1 LPLSIDSRHWWPLVV
16 LSLRVVA
23 TMVSR
28 LLLVAA
34 VLCHLA
40 SVATGFRATRG
51 SATSHQR
58 WLRRTVSMSTTEAP
72 PKTSVA
78 SSDGKKPSA
87 KASGK
92 KVLTAE
98 QFGKYVVGQKYYG
111 RVVSSKQF
119 GCFVDIGETSIL
131 LPRSVLTRG
140 NFEKLTN
147 MATTKSAQQVEVE
160 LIGVSALNQT
170 LSARYVPANA
180 AELKDISTLAGTDF
194 KGTQYPGTVVSV
206 HDFGVFVELDQFGVE
221 GLVPQSML
229 PRGESKPKAG
239 ASVVVNIQDLG
250 VDGKKLLLSMRSSGG
265 GSAQGGLSASAFAS
279 IPHTRWIQGVVQSVT
294 NFGFF
299 VRPAGFD
306 STGLVHNSR
315 VPRDLV
321 SALKRRPDAGSSSS
335 GNKTDVEM
343 LFGVGDV
350 VKVRVNSVNSD
361 SNRVELSM
369 LPYRAA
375 DDEEDDYVVEGRDPE
390 TEDGKPSF
398 QDRGDADEE
407 DAADNYDAEDTLLW
421 WRGSPYVKSS
431 LSGEGASV
439 ADEEAEVVM
448 ENTAVVEGTWRRMF
462 ELDMRE
468 DQADFSTKVKEA
480 DLKELEEEIGELSGL
495 DEDLLEAELSAA
507 SIISSGQKLVN
518 YVSLAGL
525 PAAWKSEMG
534 FLKGSAEAE
543 TTKVTTLR
551 QGKTLEQ
558 SEFEALLREVEV
570 ELDEAAKRGGRS
582 DAAAAVVASGSAAAE
597 AEPAALTEGA

>member
-1 LPLSIDSRHWWPLVV
+1 
-16 LSLRVVA
+16 
-23 TMVSR
+23 M
-28 LLLVAA
+28 
-34 VLCHLA
+34 
-40 SVATGFRATRG
+40 
-51 SATSHQR
+51 
-58 WLRRTVSMSTTEAP
+58 
-72 PKTSVA
+72 
-78 SSDGKKPSA
+78 
-87 KASGK
+87 
-92 KVLTAE
+92 
-98 QFGKYVVGQKYYG
+98 
-111 RVVSSKQF
+111 
-119 GCFVDIGETSIL
+119 
-131 LPRSVLTRG
+131 
-140 NFEKLTN
+140 
-147 MATTKSAQQVEVE
+147 
-160 LIGVSALNQT
+160 
-170 LSARYVPANA
+170 
-180 AELKDISTLAGTDF
+180 TDF
-194 KGTQYPGTVVSV
+194 KGTHYPGTVVSV

-265 GSAQGGLSASAFAS
+265 GSAQSGLSASAFAS

-294 NFGFF
+294 NFGLF

-321 SALKRRPDAGSSSS
+321 SALKRRPDAGSSS

-398 QDRGDADEE
+398 QERGDADEE

-543 TTKVTTLR
+543 TSKVTTLR

-570 ELDEAAKRGGRS
+570 ELD
-582 DAAAAVVASGSAAAE
+582 AAAARVPKRAAADSE
-597 AEPAALTEGA
+597 SAPPAAAAAAPEASSPPEEAA